1 MDGWE
6 WTKVGT
12 AVTAAVAVMLSGYWF
27 AGELI
32 NVDYPEARGYGIEGD
47 VPVDLAA
54 LQRAWPAGMHQ
65 TGDPA
70 ELSGYMNHNET
81 AVPPGSAAGPGH
93 GEQVLPVALGTPP
106 AAHAQAVGGGVGRGK
121 IGRASC

>member
-32 NVDYPEARGYGIEGD
+32 NVDYPEARGYGIEGA
-47 VPVDLAA
+47 VSVDLAA

-65 TGDPA
+65 PGDPA
-70 ELSGYMNHNET
+70 ELSGYMTHIEK
-81 AVPPGSAAGPGH
+81 ADM
-93 GEQVLPVALGTPP
+93 PVSDRKSTRLNSS
-106 AAHAQAVGGGVGRGK
+106 H
-121 IGRASC
+121 

>member
-32 NVDYPEARGYGIEGD
+32 NVDYPEARGYGIEGA

-65 TGDPA
+65 PGDPA
-70 ELSGYMNHNET
+70 ELRGYMTHIEK
-81 AVPPGSAAGPGH
+81 A
-93 GEQVLPVALGTPP
+93 VLPVRSEEHPSELQSLMRISYAGFWL
-106 AAHAQAVGGGVGRGK
+106 K
-121 IGRASC
+121 